1 MPNLRHNV
9 VELLARVP
17 QEVRTP
23 QEKAGLPTLTH
34 ATTMCGMMWACTD
47 DGLAAWPVMKLPQ
60 SAPPIIMTGILDT
73 TAPSTRPIEHYPP
86 RGAGAMT
93 LLGTTWILM
102 TLDKATTTQPQEVT
116 TGRDTAIHRRR
127 TQSPAHVQVIDL
139 RPMRHV
145 PTEDTDQQTGRRYTH
160 QWVVRGHWRQQ
171 PVGPHHSQRLLPQRP
186 PKRTPP
192 HRRPRL
198 RMAPV
203 KEGRLGPP
211 TPQSCATAS
220 KRGHH

>member
-47 DGLAAWPVMKLPQ
+47 DGLTAWPVMKLPQ

-86 RGAGAMT
+86 RGAGAMA

-171 PVGPHHSQRLLPQRP
+171 PVGPHHSQRRP
-186 PKRTPP
+186 TWVSSYLKD
-192 HRRPRL
+192 
-198 RMAPV
+198 
-203 KEGRLGPP
+203 
-211 TPQSCATAS
+211 PQSAPLLTGDRVYAW
-220 KRGHH
+220 RR